1 MDFLFSIAKAFETW
15 GVIISKIGVEGCL
28 PEVSFRIWTTCSY
41 NFSTLWFF
49 SFSSFISVS
58 SSSRPVILNFLVE
71 SAHQS
76 HLFSFIFF
84 TFNNNIQLCND
95 DIILDGWTNNFL
107 SFYGEAVGGGIILN
121 PDDTLNL
128 KYAWGLRIK
137 SNNLEE
143 ALALLQGLDQ
153 LLAQDISEVN
163 VFGYS

>member
-1 MDFLFSIAKAFETW
+1 
-15 GVIISKIGVEGCL
+15 
-28 PEVSFRIWTTCSY
+28 
-41 NFSTLWFF
+41 
-49 SFSSFISVS
+49 
-58 SSSRPVILNFLVE
+58 LVE
-71 SAHQS
+71 SVHQS

-95 DIILDGWTNNFL
+95 DILLDGSTNNFL

-121 PDDTLNL
+121 LDDTLNL